1 MTNMS
6 KRLKIAMIGQKY
18 IPSNIGGVEV
28 VVEELSTR
36 LNKKG
41 YDITCYNRSYRN
53 SPKTIHK
60 KCLEAFSSS
69 FFATMRALKNDANIV
84 HYHTEGPAYWCWIIK
99 CFSKKKVI
107 VTIHGLDWKRVKQN
121 KIASCFIKKGE
132 KRAVKYADEIIVLSK
147 SAQDYFM
154 QNYNRKTNYI
164 PNGVEIH
171 KTQKPN
177 IIKSKYGLKGNDYIL
192 YLARIAP
199 EKCTHL
205 LVEAYKELKTNKKL
219 VIAGHPDVKK
229 YAKYIKTLAA
239 NNPNII
245 MTGFV
250 DGDEKAELY
259 SNASVYV
266 LPSEVEGMPLT
277 LLEAVSYN
285 VPVIVSDIPE
295 NTEVVGKKA
304 TTFKAGSAKSLKN
317 KLVAV
322 ARPVSRDVLS
332 KYSWDETVAKTIAL
346 YDSLL

>member
-1 MTNMS
+1 MS

-18 IPSNIGGVEV
+18 TPSNIGGVEV
-28 VVEELSTR
+28 VVKELSAR

-41 YDITCYNRSYRN
+41 YDVTCYNRSYEN

-60 KCLEAFSSS
+60 KCLGAFLSS
-69 FFATMRALKNDANIV
+69 FFATMRALKSDANIV

-121 KIASCFIKKGE
+121 KIASSFIKKSE

-154 QNYNRKTNYI
+154 QKYNRKTNYI

-229 YAKYIKTLAA
+229 YAKYIKALAA

-266 LPSEVEGMPLT
+266 LPSEVEGMALT
-277 LLEAVSYN
+277 LLEAMSYN

-317 KLVAV
+317 KLTTVGK
-322 ARPVSRDVLS
+322 PVSRDVLS